1 MRTWAEIDLSAL
13 EHNYRTLRAMLA
25 PGCRFL
31 GLCKA
36 NAYGHGAAVIGKE
49 LEELGAEMLAV
60 ACVSEAIELRRSG
73 VTAPILCLGETPEEC
88 YPLLLE
94 HHITQMVEDL
104 ETGEKLSAAAQRAG
118 ETLIIH
124 VKLDTGMSRLGFFWE
139 ADRADETAD
148 EMVRLCRLPGL
159 EAEGLFTHF
168 SDADGSEEYTMGQF
182 TKFLDAKAALEA
194 RGITFKIC
202 HCASS
207 AAV

>member
-36 NAYGHGAAVIGKE
+36 NAYGHGAAVIGKK

-60 ACVSEAIELRRSG
+60 ACVSEAVELRRSG

-118 ETLIIH
+118 ETLTVH
-124 VKLDTGMSRLGFFWE
+124 VKLDTM
-139 ADRADETAD
+139 
-148 EMVRLCRLPGL
+148 
-159 EAEGLFTHF
+159 
-168 SDADGSEEYTMGQF
+168 
-182 TKFLDAKAALEA
+182 
-194 RGITFKIC
+194 
-202 HCASS
+202 
-207 AAV
+207 

>member
-60 ACVSEAIELRRSG
+60 ACVSEAIELRHSG

-94 HHITQMVEDL
+94 HHITQMVEERYGSLRFQDL
-104 ETGEKLSAAAQRAG
+104 YRIMSDHTYEPNCICRHPHEGVPATTVSS
-118 ETLIIH
+118 TLC
-124 VKLDTGMSRLGFFWE
+124 VVEDFEVWTTLRNPCM
-139 ADRADETAD
+139 A
-148 EMVRLCRLPGL
+148 LPHTNIL
-159 EAEGLFTHF
+159 
-168 SDADGSEEYTMGQF
+168 
-182 TKFLDAKAALEA
+182 KPA
-194 RGITFKIC
+194 RK
-202 HCASS
+202 
-207 AAV
+207 

>member
-118 ETLIIH
+118 GDPDH
-124 VKLDTGMSRLGFFWE
+124 PCE
-139 ADRADETAD
+139 AGHGHEP
-148 EMVRLCRLPGL
+148 PGL
-159 EAEGLFTHF
+159 LLGGGPGGR
-168 SDADGSEEYTMGQF
+168 DG
-182 TKFLDAKAALEA
+182 
-194 RGITFKIC
+194 R
-202 HCASS
+202 
-207 AAV
+207 

>member
-1 MRTWAEIDLSAL
+1 MLRQNRVEIDMDAIRN
-13 EHNYRTLRAMLA
+13 NYRILRDQVPAGVEVM
-25 PGCRFL
+25 PVI
-31 GLCKA
+31 KA
-36 NAYGHGAAVIGKE
+36 NAYGHGADVVGKK

-94 HHITQMVEDL
+94 HRITQMVEDL

-118 ETLIIH
+118 ETLTVH

-148 EMVRLCRLPGL
+148 EMARLCRLPGL
-159 EAEGLFTHF
+159 EA
-168 SDADGSEEYTMGQF
+168 
-182 TKFLDAKAALEA
+182 
-194 RGITFKIC
+194 
-202 HCASS
+202 
-207 AAV
+207 

>member
-36 NAYGHGAAVIGKE
+36 NAYGHGAAVIGKK

-60 ACVSEAIELRRSG
+60 ACVSEAVELRRSG

-118 ETLIIH
+118 ETLTVH

-148 EMVRLCRLPGL
+148 EMARLCRLPGL

-182 TKFLDAKAALEA
+182 TKFLDAKAAPA
-194 RGITFKIC
+194 PCPR
-202 HCASS
+202 APM
-207 AAV
+207 

>member
-36 NAYGHGAAVIGKE
+36 NAYGHGAAVIGKK

-60 ACVSEAIELRRSG
+60 ACVSEAVELRRSG

-104 ETGEKLSAAAQRAG
+104 ETGEKLSATAQRTSSKSPSCLRYPQAAG
-118 ETLIIH
+118 SAFAAWYST
-124 VKLDTGMSRLGFFWE
+124 S
-139 ADRADETAD
+139 
-148 EMVRLCRLPGL
+148 CQN
-159 EAEGLFTHF
+159 
-168 SDADGSEEYTMGQF
+168 SGQ
-182 TKFLDAKAALEA
+182 
-194 RGITFKIC
+194 
-202 HCASS
+202 
-207 AAV
+207 

>member
-36 NAYGHGAAVIGKE
+36 NAYGHGAAVIGKK

-60 ACVSEAIELRRSG
+60 ACVSEAVELRRSG

-118 ETLIIH
+118 ETLTVH

-148 EMVRLCRLPGL
+148 EMARLCRLPTSPTPT
-159 EAEGLFTHF
+159 AVRSTPW
-168 SDADGSEEYTMGQF
+168 GSLPNSWTPRPPWRPGGSPL
-182 TKFLDAKAALEA
+182 KFAIVPPAPL
-194 RGITFKIC
+194 C
-202 HCASS
+202 
-207 AAV
+207 